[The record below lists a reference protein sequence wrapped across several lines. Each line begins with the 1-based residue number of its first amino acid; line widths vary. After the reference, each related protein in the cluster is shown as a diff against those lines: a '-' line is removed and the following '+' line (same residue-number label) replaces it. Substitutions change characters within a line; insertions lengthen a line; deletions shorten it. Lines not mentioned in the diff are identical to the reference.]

1 MSKYITSI
9 ETIDTGGHVEV
20 DLIHLKT
27 GQVMTVT
34 DDAVC
39 VWASLEDYE
48 KSFDGYSAEC
58 AVVNLPFSDEE
69 MTAYVTRT

>member
-34 DDAVC
+34 DDAIC
-39 VWASLEDYE
+39 VWASLEAYE
-48 KSFDGYSAEC
+48 KSYDGYSTKYA
-58 AVVNLPFSDEE
+58 AVILPLPGEE
-69 MTAYVTRT
+69 MQAFMDKT